1 MIADPTYTDTSC
13 YMLLSDTYVSFSR
26 LQPDYETIGMM
37 TSINQARATRLGTN
51 RARPHVV
58 SNQTD
63 AAETTGPGMTRLS
76 PLTTAAPCSALHQ
89 SPEKSLAPLRVSTG
103 KWPRPTYEQ
112 QEGHVTT
119 RRGCP
124 PEGRGQDR
132 PPPGAGPARPFV
144 RSPTREAGHA
154 CGGGLRLVS
163 IQQPPRAQ
171 WHSRY

>member
-89 SPEKSLAPLRVSTG
+89 SPEKALHRSAYRLAS
-103 KWPRPTYEQ
+103 
-112 QEGHVTT
+112 GHV
-119 RRGCP
+119 
-124 PEGRGQDR
+124 
-132 PPPGAGPARPFV
+132 
-144 RSPTREAGHA
+144 
-154 CGGGLRLVS
+154 
-163 IQQPPRAQ
+163 PRTSSKKAM
-171 WHSRY
+171 